1 VTSVPGHTAG
11 PAPVKAARLGLR
23 GRLVVAGAGLASR
36 LPEGP
41 LVAAA
46 ESAGELWYRTAP
58 AKRDQA
64 RMNLRR
70 VCEDLAA
77 TGRGPARARRAASDP
92 EALERLVR
100 ATFRHAARYYLEV
113 LRVGAY
119 TLESALAQVRI
130 EDDEA
135 LRTALHEHGPV
146 IVVGMHYGAIE
157 LPVTILSG
165 FTGHPVMA
173 PMETV
178 DDPALAAWFAASRRR
193 VGVQIIP
200 IRDARRALL
209 GAIRR
214 GESVGLVA
222 DRDLTGSGLPVP
234 FFGHRAPIAAGP
246 AFLSLETDAPIYVAS
261 TRRTG
266 VGRYAARVVLVPAPP
281 EGPRRERLAAYT
293 EAIAREFE
301 AIVADAPEQWW
312 GAFHPIWPDLVAGAA
327 ADARDAGDAGTSP
340 AGVAS

>member
-1 VTSVPGHTAG
+1 VTPVPGQPTGAA
-11 PAPVKAARLGLR
+11 PAPDARLGLR
-23 GRLVVAGAGLASR
+23 GRLVVAAAGLASR

-58 AKRDQA
+58 TKRDQA

-77 TGRGPARARRAASDP
+77 TGRGPARARRAATDP

-113 LRVGAY
+113 LRVGTYSLDA
-119 TLESALAQVRI
+119 ALAQITI
-130 EDDEA
+130 EDDA
-135 LRTALHEHGPV
+135 AVRTALKEQSPV

-165 FTGHPVMA
+165 FTGHSVMA

-193 VGVQIIP
+193 VGVQVIP
-200 IRDARRALL
+200 LRDARRALV

-222 DRDLTGSGLPVP
+222 DRDLTGSGMPVP
-234 FFGHRAPIAAGP
+234 LFGHPAPIAAGP
-246 AFLSLETDAPIYVAS
+246 AFLALETGVPIYAAS

-266 VGRYAARVVLVPAPP
+266 VGRYSARLVLVPTPP
-281 EGPRRERLAAYT
+281 DGPRRERLIAYT
-293 EAIAREFE
+293 QGIATAFE

-312 GAFHPIWPDLVAGAA
+312 GAFHPIWPDLVVGDPGTPPRRAA
-327 ADARDAGDAGTSP
+327 S
-340 AGVAS
+340 

>member
-1 VTSVPGHTAG
+1 MTPPPGQPAG
-11 PAPVKAARLGLR
+11 PAPDTDARLGLR
-23 GRLVVAGAGLASR
+23 GRLFVAAAGLASR
-36 LPEGP
+36 LPERP

-58 AKRDQA
+58 AARRDQA

-100 ATFRHAARYYLEV
+100 AAFRHAARYYLEV
-113 LRVGAY
+113 LRADAY
-119 TLESALAQVRI
+119 TLEGALAQVEI
-130 EDDEA
+130 EDEAAVRAA
-135 LRTALHEHGPV
+135 LRDDGPV

-165 FTGHPVMA
+165 VTGHAVMA
-173 PMETV
+173 PMEMV
-178 DDPALAAWFAASRRR
+178 DDPALAAWFTASRRR
-193 VGVQIIP
+193 VGVNVIP

-214 GESVGLVA
+214 GESVGLVS
-222 DRDLTGSGLPVP
+222 DRDLTGSGLLVP
-234 FFGHRAPIAAGP
+234 LFGHPAPIPAGP
-246 AFLSLETDAPIYVAS
+246 AFLALETGVPIRAAS

-266 VGRYAARVVLVPAPP
+266 VGRYVARLALVPAPP
-281 EGPRRERLAAYT
+281 DGPRRERLAVYT
-293 EAIAREFE
+293 RSIAEAFE

-312 GAFHPIWPDLVAGAA
+312 GAFHPIWPDLVAG
-327 ADARDAGDAGTSP
+327 DATAGT
-340 AGVAS
+340 AEAAT

>member
-1 VTSVPGHTAG
+1 VTRPLGDPAG
-11 PAPVKAARLGLR
+11 PAPAPDARLGLR
-23 GRLVVAGAGLASR
+23 GRLVVAAAGLASR
-36 LPEGP
+36 LPERP

-58 AKRDQA
+58 ARRDQA
-64 RMNLRR
+64 RMNLLR

-92 EALERLVR
+92 KALERLVR
-100 ATFRHAARYYLEV
+100 SAFRHAARYYLEV
-113 LRVGAY
+113 LRADAYDLEGA
-119 TLESALAQVRI
+119 LEQVRI
-130 EDDEA
+130 EDEAAVRSA
-135 LRTALHEHGPV
+135 LRDHSPL

-157 LPVTILSG
+157 LPVVFLSSV
-165 FTGHPVMA
+165 TGHAVMA

-178 DDPALAAWFAASRRR
+178 DDPALAAWFVASRRR
-193 VGVQIIP
+193 VGVNVIP

-209 GAIRR
+209 AAIRR
-214 GESVGLVA
+214 GESVGLVS

-234 FFGHRAPIAAGP
+234 LFGHPAPIAAGP
-246 AFLSLETDAPIYVAS
+246 AFLALETGVPIYAAS

-266 VGRYAARVVLVPAPP
+266 VGRYLARMVLVPAPP
-281 EGPRRERLAAYT
+281 DGPRRERLAAYT
-293 EAIAREFE
+293 RSIAEAFE

-327 ADARDAGDAGTSP
+327 GATPPVTAP
-340 AGVAS
+340 

>member
-1 VTSVPGHTAG
+1 VTTAASSASERAG
-11 PAPVKAARLGLR
+11 RGTPVQRLR
-23 GRLVVAGAGLASR
+23 AGALSLVSRVACR
-36 LPEGP
+36 LPERP
-41 LVAAA
+41 LLALADVV
-46 ESAGELWYRTAP
+46 GWLWYR
-58 AKRDQA
+58 
-64 RMNLRR
+64 
-70 VCEDLAA
+70 LA
-77 TGRGPARARRAASDP
+77 PARAAQARLNLERVARELDRRGSTDLRIRAAARDSQ
-92 EALERLVR
+92 ALERLVKS
-100 ATFRHAARYYLEV
+100 AFRQNARYYLEV

-119 TLESALAQVRI
+119 DLDTALAQIRI

-135 LRTALHEHGPV
+135 VRAALREQSPV

-193 VGVQIIP
+193 VGVNVIP
-200 IRDARRALL
+200 IRDARRALV

-234 FFGHRAPIAAGP
+234 LFGHPAPIAAGP
-246 AFLSLETDAPIYVAS
+246 GLLALETGAPVYAAS
-261 TRRTG
+261 TRRLG
-266 VGRYAARVVLVPAPP
+266 VGRYAARLALVPAPTD
-281 EGPRRERLAAYT
+281 GSRRERLTAYT
-293 EAIAREFE
+293 QAIARAFE
-301 AIVADAPEQWW
+301 AIVVDAPEQWW

-327 ADARDAGDAGTSP
+327 GAAGSADDAGP
-340 AGVAS
+340 APSRATP

>member
-1 VTSVPGHTAG
+1 MTPPPGHPAG
-11 PAPVKAARLGLR
+11 PAPASDARLGLR
-23 GRLVVAGAGLASR
+23 GRLVVRAAGLVSR
-36 LPEGP
+36 LPERP

-64 RMNLRR
+64 RMNLLR

-77 TGRGPARARRAASDP
+77 TGRGPAQARRAASDP
-92 EALERLVR
+92 RALERLVR
-100 ATFRHAARYYLEV
+100 AAFRHAARYYLEV

-119 TLESALAQVRI
+119 DLDTALAQVRI
-130 EDDEA
+130 EDDAAVRSA
-135 LRTALHEHGPV
+135 LRDQRPV
-146 IVVGMHYGAIE
+146 IIVGMHYGAIE

-193 VGVQIIP
+193 VGVNVIP
-200 IRDARRALL
+200 IRDARRALVA
-209 GAIRR
+209 AIRR

-222 DRDLTGSGLPVP
+222 DRDLTGSGLPVAL
-234 FFGHRAPIAAGP
+234 FGHPAPIAAGP
-246 AFLSLETDAPIYVAS
+246 AFLSLETGAPIYAAS

-266 VGRYAARVVLVPAPP
+266 VGRYAARLALVPTPP
-281 EGPRRERLAAYT
+281 DGPRRERLAAYT
-293 EAIAREFE
+293 RSIAEAFE

-312 GAFHPIWPDLVAGAA
+312 GAFHPIWPDLVA
-327 ADARDAGDAGTSP
+327 ADAETTTAEA
-340 AGVAS
+340 AS